1 MERLLREILAT
12 SPSFDTPDLPP
23 MDVTAP
29 QKAVT
34 STSPAEAEMTLLPT
48 DEPVNFGVDGKA
60 LGLVDGVEQLE
71 ALGTSWVNDA
81 DMRRMLEAMLPAV
94 SSTSEDSTLP
104 ELDLGWDL
112 ESFANNV
119 GMVGINAF

>member
-12 SPSFDTPDLPP
+12 SPSFETPDLPP

-29 QKAVT
+29 KKAVT
-34 STSPAEAEMTLLPT
+34 SSSSAEAEMTLLPT

-81 DMRRMLEAMLPAV
+81 DMRKKLEAMLPVVA
-94 SSTSEDSTLP
+94 STEDSTLP
-104 ELDLGWDL
+104 ELDIGWDL
-112 ESFANNV
+112 ESFTNNV